1 MTETLGRIFLIG
13 ALVCAGLWFAT
24 SSGVWMGPGAVL
36 GLLWLI
42 IGIWNRSKDDDTIA
56 PGSAVHGSARFATP
70 AELRSKCAASTRG
83 AAVPLGKVGGEH
95 FFYRTEKHVLLL
107 VSTGGGKGVSYI
119 LPNLLSYQGSVFVTD
134 PKGENA
140 NYTAPYRA
148 TLGKVCVLDPWELA
162 EGDAVH
168 YRTKFNPLDAI
179 IRGDKR
185 AILSRSRAM
194 VKAFAVV
201 KENNHWQRAA
211 EDLLTALIAHVC
223 TADGLEQP
231 RDLVTVRDMLM
242 ENFEPADDPP
252 PHRAQNLK
260 TGEETRPKPPRP
272 VATLDAMRR
281 NTACD
286 GAIRREALGLLN
298 RADEERSGIVSTA
311 QVASSLFEDGYIR
324 SFLRPRKPSR
334 PYTEATGFADA
345 FENIFSEF
353 FPPLDFEEWR
363 RGVMSVYLCAPSETL
378 TNYPNF
384 LRLITSSAL
393 ATMMQREEVPAAG
406 PVQFVLDELGF
417 IGFLD
422 GVKGT
427 LGMGRSYGLQLWGI
441 FQNISMIREHYQDS
455 GIDTFWNNAGVRIA
469 FATTSETSDYVSK
482 QTGGATVT
490 TRSDS
495 TTQSS
500 QGASSSQSTGEAGRP
515 LLTPHEVTTRYS
527 ADSGQALVFV
537 DGLDVAAVERLIYF
551 RDEPY
556 NSRRTEPPKG

>member
-1 MTETLGRIFLIG
+1 MSNTVARLSLIG
-13 ALVCAGLWFAT
+13 ALVCLALAWMLEVAGFKN
-24 SSGVWMGPGAVL
+24 SGVLVPPALFL
-36 GLLWLI
+36 GLVWLVV
-42 IGIWNRSKDDDTIA
+42 GIWNRNDDSPRE
-56 PGSAVHGSARFATP
+56 PGPGVHGSARFATA
-70 AELRSKCAASTRG
+70 AELRSKCSESTRG

-95 FFYRTEKHVLLL
+95 FFYRTEKHVLML

-140 NYTAPYRA
+140 SFTAPYRA

-162 EGDAVH
+162 KGDTAR

-185 AILSRSRAM
+185 AILSRARAM

-223 TADGLEQP
+223 TAEGLEQP

-242 ENFEPADDPP
+242 ENFEPADEPP
-252 PHRAQNLK
+252 PRAQNLK
-260 TGEETRPKPPRP
+260 KGEEIRSQKPRP
-272 VATLDAMRR
+272 ATLDAMRR

-324 SFLRPRKPSR
+324 NFLRPLKHI
-334 PYTEATGFADA
+334 FA
-345 FENIFSEF
+345 
-353 FPPLDFEEWR
+353 PPELDFEEWR

-393 ATMMQREEVPAAG
+393 ATMMQREEVPSSG

-441 FQNISMIREHYQDS
+441 FQNIGMIREHYQDS

-490 TRSDS
+490 TMSNS
-495 TTQSS
+495 TTQGP
-500 QGASSSQSTGEAGRP
+500 QGESSSQSTGEAGRP

-527 ADSGQALVFV
+527 KDSGQALVFV
-537 DGLDVAAVERLIYF
+537 DGLDVAAIERLVYL